1 MNLGQGL
8 LSRVSFQSFAIHPLG
23 WRLLPGAIAALVVIS
38 VLFLG
43 VWYPLEALAYA
54 AWLEICHRLPLGDA
68 TALAHW
74 GSRLLSDRS
83 QPGWL
88 PVLLGSMG
96 LTFSFWLTSVPRD
109 RQWIAW
115 FTASIAW
122 VSLSLL
128 AFYNGYWLPTA
139 APLIVLAL
147 TSGVA
152 LIAEQYRTLQD
163 TIQQLQQSEER
174 YTLAI
179 QAANQGLWDWHFKN
193 DLFYVSPR
201 WLALL
206 GCDSPVSESLDGQVS
221 ISPTTVAR
229 PPSIALSSQAW
240 FSRVHPDDIQSL
252 KEAISLHLEGK
263 TDRFE
268 REYRMRHEDGT
279 YRWILSQALAVR
291 NAAGE
296 ADRLAGCQMDVTARK
311 EADDKLHRN
320 AFYDVLTGLPNRAL
334 FIERLRE
341 AIAVSQQYPSVAF
354 AVLWLDLDHFK
365 VVNNS
370 LGGEIG
376 DRLLVSAA
384 QRLRSFLPAENVI
397 ARISGDEFV
406 ILLNQIRDLS
416 DATRTA
422 DHVQQLLA
430 LPFNLHGHEVFTTV
444 SIGIALSSSLYQRPE
459 HLMRDAD
466 TAMHRAKASGR
477 ARYQVF
483 DAAMHQRLLE
493 RLQLENDLRRAIAA
507 TSNSEGDRQELMLY
521 YQPIV
526 HLATAKITGFEALLR
541 WHHPEHGFISPVRFI
556 PMAEE
561 TGLIVPLGWWVLRE
575 ACYQM
580 RAWHTQLAQRLP
592 LRDAEQTPLTI
603 NVNLSSRQFAMS
615 GLTEQTRQIL
625 EETQLDPA
633 SLKLELTESMVMDNA
648 SSVVAVLRQMRSLGI
663 QLAIDDFGTGY
674 SSLSYLP
681 RFPINTLKVDRS
693 FVMKMGTSNDGLEIV
708 RTILALAHNLGM
720 DVTAEGVETTEQASQ
735 LLLMNCEYGQG
746 YLFSKPLDSE
756 SATRLLTEQESD

>member
-1 MNLGQGL
+1 MNLGNELRSQ
-8 LSRVSFQSFAIHPLG
+8 VSFQWFALDTLK
-23 WRLLPGAIAALVVIS
+23 WRFLPGAIAAFVVIGL
-38 VLFLG
+38 LFLG
-43 VWYPLEALAYA
+43 VWHPFEALAHA
-54 AWLEICHRLPLGDA
+54 LWVEVHRLLPLGHPG
-68 TALAHW
+68 LEM
-74 GSRLLSDRS
+74 GNGG

-88 PVLLGSMG
+88 PILVLGMGLGFSLWRTSLLRDRRWIDVLLIA
-96 LTFSFWLTSVPRD
+96 
-109 RQWIAW
+109 IAW
-115 FTASIAW
+115 CAF
-122 VSLSLL
+122 SLL
-128 AFYNGYWLPTA
+128 AFYTGYWLPVV
-139 APLIVLAL
+139 APLMVLIL
-147 TSGVA
+147 TQVVS
-152 LIAEQYRTLQD
+152 LITEEYRTLKATVQH
-163 TIQQLQQSEER
+163 LQQNEER

-179 QAANQGLWDWHFKN
+179 QAANQGLWDWHFHN
-193 DLFYVSPR
+193 DQFYVSPR
-201 WLALL
+201 WLAML
-206 GCDSPVSESLDGQVS
+206 GCNSLQDANEIA
-221 ISPTTVAR
+221 ISPRTIAQ

-240 FSRVHPDDIQSL
+240 FSRVHPDDLLSL

-263 TDRFE
+263 TNRFE
-268 REYRMRHEDGT
+268 REYRMRHEDGS
-279 YRWILSQALAVR
+279 YRWVLSQALAVR
-291 NAAGE
+291 NNAGE
-296 ADRLAGCQMDVTARK
+296 ADRLAGCQMDITARK

-320 AFYDVLTGLPNRAL
+320 AFYDVLTELPNRAL
-334 FIERLRE
+334 FMERLRE
-341 AIAVSQQYPSVAF
+341 AIAVTQQYPSVAF

-376 DRLLVSAA
+376 DRLLVAAA

-406 ILLNQIRDLS
+406 ILLNQISDLK

-430 LPFNLHGHEVFTTV
+430 LPFNLNGHQVYTTA
-444 SIGIALSSSLYQRPE
+444 SIGIAMSSSLYQRPE
-459 HLMRDAD
+459 HIMRDAD

-483 DAAMHQRLLE
+483 DAAMHLRLLE

-507 TSNSEGDRQELMLY
+507 TGNPKNEHQELMLH

-526 HLATAKITGFEALLR
+526 SLATGQITGFEALLR
-541 WHHPEHGFISPVRFI
+541 WRHPDHGFISPVRFV

-561 TGLIVPLGWWVLRE
+561 TGLIVQLGWWVLRE
-575 ACYQM
+575 ACQQM
-580 RAWHTQLAQRLP
+580 RSWHLQLGDRK
-592 LRDAEQTPLTI
+592 PLTI

-681 RFPINTLKVDRS
+681 RFPINTLKIDRS
-693 FVMKMGTSNDGLEIV
+693 FVNKMGASNDGLEIV
-708 RTILALAHNLGM
+708 RTILSLAHNLGM
-720 DVTAEGVETTEQASQ
+720 DVTAEGVETQEQADQ

-746 YLFSKPLDSE
+746 YLFSKPLDRE
-756 SATRLLTEQESD
+756 SATHLLNEQCSG